1 MLEATNSGLH
11 DVTISTSWMEE
22 WIRTDTIR
30 PHLTHYMSL
39 SLSRNPS
46 SCLRERCKTHND
58 PPRLTGVDRSG
69 LFNKQL
75 FEGLT
80 ENRSAIVMFKR
91 SKFEIFWIWLWQI
104 CSCGVTNRTEIGCS
118 CTPNVGGFAM
128 QDLWLAKRVDFYGR
142 CHVLAVSCM
151 MYWGRFWLL
160 QTGQTLREET
170 VLELFIRIGVA
181 GGGKSH
187 P

>member
-104 CSCGVTNRTEIGCS
+104 CSCGVTNRTKMYNKSLGVQLHTQCW
-118 CTPNVGGFAM
+118 
-128 QDLWLAKRVDFYGR
+128 WLCDARSFGW
-142 CHVLAVSCM
+142 LSVSI
-151 MYWGRFWLL
+151 F
-160 QTGQTLREET
+160 TADVT
-170 VLELFIRIGVA
+170 F
-181 GGGKSH
+181 
-187 P
+187 